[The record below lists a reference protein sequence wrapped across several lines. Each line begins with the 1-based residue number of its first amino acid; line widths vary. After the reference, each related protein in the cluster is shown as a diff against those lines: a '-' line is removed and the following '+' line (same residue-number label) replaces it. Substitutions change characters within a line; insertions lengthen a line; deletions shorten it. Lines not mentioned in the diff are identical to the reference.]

1 MTAAPVSVIVLTFN
15 EEINLPRCL
24 ESLRWCDDV
33 VVLDSFS
40 TDATTE
46 IARNSGVRLFQRKFD
61 DYATQRNYAL
71 KEVEYQHPWVLMV
84 DADEVVPEKLVQ
96 EIGEVLASCKEEV
109 TLFRM
114 RRKDFFLGQW
124 IKHSS
129 SYKELWF
136 GRLMRIGRV
145 WVERAI
151 NEEFHTD
158 GKVALLH
165 SSVLHYPFNKG
176 FHSWLEKHNKY
187 SSMEAELKFHQGGY
201 QWKWSDFWHADPAKK
216 RKALKALVYS
226 LPGRPLVMFIGRY
239 LVKGGVMD
247 GRAGF
252 TYCILKTIYEYM
264 IDCKVRE
271 LARRKQGL
279 PI

>member
-1 MTAAPVSVIVLTFN
+1 MTTTPVSVIVLTLN
-15 EEINLPRCL
+15 EEVNLPRCL
-24 ESLRWCDDV
+24 ESLRWCNDV

-46 IARNSGVRLFQRKFD
+46 IAKICGARLFQRKFD
-61 DYATQRNYAL
+61 DYAKQRNHAL
-71 KEVEYQHPWVLMV
+71 KEIEYKNPWVLMV
-84 DADEVVPEKLVQ
+84 DADEVVPEEMVQ

-136 GRLMRIGRV
+136 GRLMRVGRV

-158 GKVALLH
+158 GQVALLQ

-187 SSMEAELKFHQGGY
+187 SSMEADLKFHQGVY
-201 QWKWSDFWHADPAKK
+201 KWKWSDFRHVDPATK
-216 RKALKALVYS
+216 RKALKALAYS
-226 LPGRPLVMFIGRY
+226 LPGRPLIMFIGRY
-239 LVKGGVMD
+239 LVKGGIMD

-264 IDCKVRE
+264 IDFKVRE
-271 LARRKQGL
+271 LSLRKQGL

>member
-1 MTAAPVSVIVLTFN
+1 MTLPISVIVLTLN
-15 EEINLPRCL
+15 EEVNLPRCL
-24 ESLRWCDDV
+24 DSLQWCDDV

-46 IARNSGVRLFQRKFD
+46 IARNAGVRLFQRKFD
-61 DYATQRNYAL
+61 DYANQRNYGL
-71 KEVEYQHPWVLMV
+71 KEIEYRHPWVLMV
-84 DADEVVPEKLVQ
+84 DADEVVPEDLVR
-96 EIGEVLASCKEEV
+96 EMGEALASCADEV

-114 RRKDFFLGQW
+114 RRKDFFLGTW

-129 SYKELWF
+129 SYAALWF
-136 GRLMRIGRV
+136 GRLMRVGHV

-158 GKVALLH
+158 GKVAFLQT
-165 SSVLHYPFNKG
+165 SVLHYPFNKG
-176 FHSWLEKHNKY
+176 FHSWLDKHNKY
-187 SSMEAELKFHQGGY
+187 SSMEADLKFHQGVSK
-201 QWKWSDFWHADPAKK
+201 WEWSDFLHADPAMK

-226 LPGRPLVMFIGRY
+226 LPGRPLIMFVGRY
-239 LVKGGVMD
+239 LVKGGVLD

-252 TYCILKTIYEYM
+252 TYCMLKTIYEYM

-271 LARRKQGL
+271 LARRKQDL